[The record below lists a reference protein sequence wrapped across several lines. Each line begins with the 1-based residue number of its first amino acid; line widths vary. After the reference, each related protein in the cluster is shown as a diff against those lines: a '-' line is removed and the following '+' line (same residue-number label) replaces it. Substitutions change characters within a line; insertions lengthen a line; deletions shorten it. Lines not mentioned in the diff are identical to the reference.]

1 MYYQHLRAKKLK
13 SDDLPAMQKN
23 LTANTKAQSGSNLF
37 ASVSEMNHAIEN
49 MTPTRLNARVQ
60 ERIEQLH
67 LKRRLRFD
75 AIVIEDIVVGTSSG
89 FMQNAAVEQ
98 REQYFLDA
106 LHFFQCHYGR
116 ENVMYCQCHA
126 NESNPHIHVGI
137 IPVTADGRLS
147 ASELFTDNS
156 LKVLRTE
163 FHREVASKYGLAR
176 HGEYHLRKRLEQCNV
191 KMRRL
196 KSKLA
201 RLLSES
207 MKIATVGKRS
217 MVQRYGQEKEFSR
230 I

>member
-13 SDDLPAMQKN
+13 SDDLPAMQKK
-23 LTANTKAQSGSNLF
+23 LTATAREQSGDILF
-37 ASVSEMNHAIEN
+37 ASMSEKNHAIEN

-60 ERIEQLH
+60 ERIEQLQ
-67 LKRRLRFD
+67 LKRRLRSD
-75 AIVIEDIVVGTSSG
+75 AIVLEDIMVGTSLG
-89 FMQNAAVEQ
+89 FMQNAAIEI

-106 LHFFQCHYGR
+106 VHFFQCHYGR
-116 ENVMYCQCHA
+116 ENVMYCQCHV

-137 IPVTADGRLS
+137 MPVTADGRIS
-147 ASELFTDNS
+147 ASELFADNS

-207 MKIATVGKRS
+207 MKIAALGKRS
-217 MVQRYGQEKEFSR
+217 TVQKYGQEEKVG
-230 I
+230 